1 MAEILPPPDSSASG
15 VPPVTATLAVYAL
28 YAIAG
33 IVSLVSAGM
42 SIAPLF
48 GLIGI
53 VGLVIAY
60 AKQEEARGTWV
71 ASHLRW
77 LMRTFWWG
85 LGWAVLGWLVLITL
99 GLILIGIP
107 IAYAIWFAA
116 SVWILYRVIRGY
128 LLFKD
133 SKPIPGM

>member
-1 MAEILPPPDSSASG
+1 MSDISP
-15 VPPVTATLAVYAL
+15 PPVTSVASQPPITAVLAVYVL

-33 IVSLVSAGM
+33 VVSLISAGM

-53 VGLVIAY
+53 VGLVIVY
-60 AKQEEARGTWV
+60 VKQDEASGTWV

-85 LGWAVLGWLVLITL
+85 MFWAMLGWLVLITL

-107 IAYAIWFAA
+107 IAYGIWFGA
-116 SVWILYRVIRGY
+116 SIWILYRVIRGY

>member
-1 MAEILPPPDSSASG
+1 
-15 VPPVTATLAVYAL
+15 VYVL

-33 IVSLVSAGM
+33 VVSLISAGM
-42 SIAPLF
+42 TIAPLF

-60 AKQEEARGTWV
+60 VKQDEARGTWV
-71 ASHLRW
+71 ASHLKW

-85 LGWAVLGWLVLITL
+85 LFWAIVGWLFLITL

-107 IAYAIWFAA
+107 IAYAIWFGA
-116 SVWILYRVIRGY
+116 SIWILYRVIRGY